1 MNRTIVSGIA
11 LTVLLLG
18 LVGCRGK
25 TNSGEDAQ
33 VKSLGT
39 VEVTAWLV
47 EVPEG
52 AVFYRELYNYA
63 TILKYEVISVHRG
76 TLQKGA
82 VIYVGHYN
90 PWKSRTEAAGKRVTG
105 IGGTVKQFQA
115 KRLHRM
121 TLETPM
127 DDHFMGGIVDKY
139 FGKHEGPSYWAV
151 WTNDAD

>member
-18 LVGCRGK
+18 VVGCRGK
-25 TNSGEDAQ
+25 SNSGEDAQ

-39 VEVTAWLV
+39 IEVTARLV

-121 TLETPM
+121 ALETPM

>member
-1 MNRTIVSGIA
+1 M
-11 LTVLLLG
+11 LLLG
-18 LVGCRGK
+18 VVGCRGK
-25 TNSGEDAQ
+25 SNSGEDAQ

-39 VEVTAWLV
+39 VEVTARLV

-63 TILKYEVISVHRG
+63 TILKYEVVSVHRG

-90 PWKSRTEAAGKRVTG
+90 PWKSRSEAADKRVAG
-105 IGGTVKQFQA
+105 IGGNLKQFQA

-121 TLETPM
+121 ALETPM
-127 DDHFMGGIVDKY
+127 DDHYMGGIVDKY
-139 FGKHEGPSYWAV
+139 FGKHEGPAYWAL
-151 WTNDAD
+151 WTNLAD